1 MKSLDTK
8 LTKLKARLK
17 NLGSVLVAYSGG
29 VDSSLLIKVAK
40 DVLGDNVVAVTAL
53 SETYP
58 LSEAKSAKS
67 LARKHGVRHEFVKTY
82 ELKDPL
88 FRNNP
93 KDRCYICKKELFS
106 KLTGI
111 SQAFG
116 LDAVVDGSN
125 VDDFLDYRPGS
136 LAKKEFNVISPLQEA
151 GFTKEDV
158 RVLSKQ
164 LGLSSWSK
172 PAQACLASR
181 IPYHS
186 KISSQ
191 RLSKINKAEEVL
203 RKAFKIKGNLR
214 VRDFKDTASIE
225 VDKKDIKRIIASNRS
240 QVLLEALGY
249 KKVVIDPRG
258 YRCGSLNEHN
268 VRRR

>member
-1 MKSLDTK
+1 MNALGVK
-8 LTKLKARLK
+8 LTDLRVRLK
-17 NLGSVLVAYSGG
+17 SLGSVLVAYSGG
-29 VDSSLLIKVAK
+29 ADSSLLVKVAK
-40 DVLGDNVVAVTAL
+40 DVLGNKVVAVTAV

-67 LARKHGVRHEFVKTY
+67 LAQKHGVRHEFIKTR

-93 KDRCYICKKELFS
+93 KNRCYICKKELFS
-106 KLTGI
+106 KLTTL
-111 SQAFG
+111 SRAFG
-116 LDAVVDGSN
+116 LDAIVDGSN
-125 VDDFLDYRPGS
+125 VDDLADHRPGS

-158 RVLSKQ
+158 RRLSKQ
-164 LGLSSWSK
+164 LGLSTWSK

-181 IPYHS
+181 IPYNS
-186 KISSQ
+186 KITRE
-191 RLSKINKAEEVL
+191 RLVNINKAEEIL

-214 VRDFKDTASIE
+214 VRDFQGTASIE
-225 VDKKDIKRIIASNRS
+225 VDKKDIKRVAASDRAT
-240 QVLLEALGY
+240 VLLEALGY

-258 YRCGSLNEHN
+258 YRRGSLNE
-268 VRRR
+268 